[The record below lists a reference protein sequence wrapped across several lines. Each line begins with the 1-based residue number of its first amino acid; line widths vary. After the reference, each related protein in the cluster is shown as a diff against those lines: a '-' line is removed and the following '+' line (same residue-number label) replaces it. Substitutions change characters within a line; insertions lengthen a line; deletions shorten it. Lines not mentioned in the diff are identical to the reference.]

1 MEVLECL
8 KKYGQRLDLEI
19 AKEMEMPLA
28 SVNPSPLPVPTVV
41 DTAIPL
47 KDLIKQLSDRLEA
60 EYITRLLREYRGN
73 IKKSYIHAGISR
85 RGFFEKMRQ
94 YGIRK
99 EDFK

>member
-1 MEVLECL
+1 M
-8 KKYGQRLDLEI
+8 DLPES
-19 AKEMEMPLA
+19 ATPDSPSA
-28 SVNPSPLPVPTVV
+28 SVNAAPLPVPTVV
-41 DTAIPL
+41 DTAVPL
-47 KDLIKQLSDRLEA
+47 KDLIKQLTERLEA

-73 IKKSYIHAGISR
+73 IKKSYQHAGISR